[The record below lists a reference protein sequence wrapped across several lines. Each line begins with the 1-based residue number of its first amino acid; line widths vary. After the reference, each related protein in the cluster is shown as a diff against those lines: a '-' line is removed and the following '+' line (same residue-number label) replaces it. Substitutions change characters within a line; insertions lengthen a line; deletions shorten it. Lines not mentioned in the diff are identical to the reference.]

1 MDNPNTVVKQLFG
14 EALELPREQRAAFLD
29 KACNGR
35 NELRRQ
41 VEAILAEND
50 RLNGV
55 LSDSPWNLKEVFPE
69 EPARGP
75 KYWPRNSPWAI
86 SHDRTNGRRRHGRR
100 ISRAG

>member
-55 LSDSPWNLKEVFPE
+55 LSDSPWNLAEVFPE
-69 EPARGP
+69 ESARGL
-75 KYWPRNSPWAI
+75 NILAQELSLGDIA
-86 SHDRTNGRRRHGRR
+86 
-100 ISRAG
+100 